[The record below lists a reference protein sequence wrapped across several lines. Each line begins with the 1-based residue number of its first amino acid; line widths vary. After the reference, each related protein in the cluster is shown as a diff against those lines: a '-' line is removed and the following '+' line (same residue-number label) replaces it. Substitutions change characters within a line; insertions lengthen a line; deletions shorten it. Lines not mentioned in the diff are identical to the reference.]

1 MVSIDEG
8 RVYGAR
14 LVRLEATLSPS
25 TVDTISGHAADTFA
39 QLTAK
44 YNDAKIDTA
53 IASPISTNQRS
64 PYNRPVPCMIKIRT
78 AKLAR
83 SQRRRC
89 ICECS
94 VVRELEH
101 ALEFG
106 VDVCCRLVRG
116 GGDGTAGRPG
126 EGAAGQETFVE
137 FVCVDVEAFPVLN
150 AVNAT

>member
-1 MVSIDEG
+1 MCQCEETFSSLPHG
-8 RVYGAR
+8 RGTYRFCMELNGKGNSKGLR

-25 TVDTISGHAADTFA
+25 TIDTISGHAADTFA

-64 PYNRPVPCMIKIRT
+64 PHNRPVSCMIKIRT

-83 SQRRRC
+83 SQRRRR

-94 VVRELEH
+94 VVREL
-101 ALEFG
+101 
-106 VDVCCRLVRG
+106 
-116 GGDGTAGRPG
+116 
-126 EGAAGQETFVE
+126 
-137 FVCVDVEAFPVLN
+137 
-150 AVNAT
+150 